1 MSLSPE
7 DAPTERSTA
16 PDAVPRGPRRGR
28 YPPRAVDPGD
38 GHAPVKVPAP
48 ALAAKQIARRRRV
61 IEAALALAAKGGYE
75 AVQMRDVAA
84 RANVALGTVYRY
96 FASKDHLL
104 AETLLEWTGEL
115 RARVIRNPPKGRTVA
130 ERLID
135 VMNRLCDAV
144 ESELDLSAA
153 FIRALQSPEPA
164 VTEAF
169 LQVGDQLEAMCDE
182 VLGDLD
188 PDVRDEVFMVIEHVW
203 HSTMQGWANGRHPL
217 SYTRDQLEMVIRL
230 IFERAP
236 VIAVAVGG
244 RRSAATR

>member
-1 MSLSPE
+1 M
-7 DAPTERSTA
+7 
-16 PDAVPRGPRRGR
+16 
-28 YPPRAVDPGD
+28 
-38 GHAPVKVPAP
+38 
-48 ALAAKQIARRRRV
+48 ALAV
-61 IEAALALAAKGGYE
+61 KGGYE

-115 RARVIRNPPKGRTVA
+115 RARVIRNPPKGRSVA

-144 ESELDLSAA
+144 ESEPDLTAA
-153 FIRALQSPEPA
+153 VIRALQSPEPA

-182 VLGDLD
+182 VLGDLE
-188 PDVRDEVFMVIEHVW
+188 PEVRDEVFMVIEHVW

-217 SYTRDQLEMVIRL
+217 SYTRDQLEMVVRL
-230 IFERAP
+230 IFERSPGIVA
-236 VIAVAVGG
+236 AVGARG
-244 RRSAATR
+244 NVVAR